1 MVDKKKIAG
10 DDGKGIVGLG
20 KEKIQQKRGAGG
32 GGLDLFV
39 AS

>member
-1 MVDKKKIAG
+1 MVDERKNAG

-32 GGLDLFV
+32 GVVDLFV